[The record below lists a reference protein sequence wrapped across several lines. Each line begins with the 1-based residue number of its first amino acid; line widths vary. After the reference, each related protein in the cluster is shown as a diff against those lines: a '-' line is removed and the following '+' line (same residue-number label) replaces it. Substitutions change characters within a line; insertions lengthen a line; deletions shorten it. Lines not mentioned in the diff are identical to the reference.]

1 VKEGEETP
9 LWLQKVKAKN
19 HTIHN
24 TNLLIFNNQNFM
36 GIKKKIMAY
45 GLDMVGEHEP
55 YLLEETEKKLNR
67 ISNS

>member
-1 VKEGEETP
+1 
-9 LWLQKVKAKN
+9 
-19 HTIHN
+19 
-24 TNLLIFNNQNFM
+24 
-36 GIKKKIMAY
+36 MAY